1 MTYPAKAALWLIAIW
16 LIAILAILLFS
27 RFGEL
32 FIMPFVFDDPR
43 LFACMGIATAI
54 AVGLFIGVV
63 AAKKKG

>member
-1 MTYPAKAALWLIAIW
+1 MTNSAKVAVCLIVLW

-54 AVGLFIGVV
+54 AVGLFIFLVQRQQHP
-63 AAKKKG
+63 